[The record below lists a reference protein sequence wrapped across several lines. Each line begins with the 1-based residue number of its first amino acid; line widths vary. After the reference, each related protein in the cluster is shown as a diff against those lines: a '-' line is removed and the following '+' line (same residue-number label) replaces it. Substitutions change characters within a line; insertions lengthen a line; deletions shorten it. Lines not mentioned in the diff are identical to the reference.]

1 MAKKIAI
8 IGCGTIGGAIID
20 AIVKGKVPGGEI
32 KGIVDID
39 SNAINSL
46 SSSVGS
52 NITFRSFEDFFD
64 SPIFNNVDIVVESAS
79 QKVVLEFG
87 RRILES
93 QKDLMVM
100 SVGAFAQGSFF
111 LELVDTARSHRSRL
125 ILPSGAITGIDA
137 IRCARDIIK
146 SVSITT
152 TKNPISLAGAPFFKN
167 SEIKVEGIKSR
178 RTLYNGNARNV
189 ILEFP
194 SNVNVAVSLALAGIG
209 LDKTKVKVIADPQIT
224 VNQHK
229 IIAKGDF
236 GEIRVLVRNNPSTLN
251 PKTSFLAVLSAIECL
266 RNYCDDTV
274 RLGS

>member
-32 KGIVDID
+32 KGMVDID

-52 NITFRSFEDFFD
+52 NIAFRSFEDFFD
-64 SPIFNNVDIVVESAS
+64 SPIFNDVDIVVESAS

-111 LELVDTARSHRSRL
+111 W
-125 ILPSGAITGIDA
+125 
-137 IRCARDIIK
+137 
-146 SVSITT
+146 
-152 TKNPISLAGAPFFKN
+152 N
-167 SEIKVEGIKSR
+167 
-178 RTLYNGNARNV
+178 
-189 ILEFP
+189 
-194 SNVNVAVSLALAGIG
+194 
-209 LDKTKVKVIADPQIT
+209 
-224 VNQHK
+224 
-229 IIAKGDF
+229 
-236 GEIRVLVRNNPSTLN
+236 
-251 PKTSFLAVLSAIECL
+251 
-266 RNYCDDTV
+266 
-274 RLGS
+274 